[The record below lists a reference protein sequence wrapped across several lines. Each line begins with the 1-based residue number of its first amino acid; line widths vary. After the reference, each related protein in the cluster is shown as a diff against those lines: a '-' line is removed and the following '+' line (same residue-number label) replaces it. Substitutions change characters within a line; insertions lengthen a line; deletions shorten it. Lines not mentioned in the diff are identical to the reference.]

1 MEGDMR
7 EGDKR
12 DEERE
17 ISKEDEGRG
26 MIEGGLSTV
35 RG

>member
-17 ISKEDEGRG
+17 GRG